1 MDLENLCQRDGPLI
15 KKMPTEDQFQKMV
28 ERLGISSDD
37 DVVIYDTQGLYSAAR
52 AWFMFRVFNKNVKV
66 HVMNGG
72 LVRWTTEA
80 YPLEK
85 GKYELPSKKGSFAL
99 NPDYSLICSMNEVN
113 QRVRD
118 YKGGLTK
125 RTVVDMRKPCC
136 YHGTCPRADRE
147 PAEGAHSGQREH
159 PVLQHHRPVQQLH
172 DPQPRRAA
180 HHLREARRDGERAR
194 EDDLQVSVC
203 ARCEA

>member
-1 MDLENLCQRDGPLI
+1 MDLENLCQQDGPLI

-136 YHGTCPRADRE
+136 YHGTCHAPIANLPKGHIPGSVNIPYYNITDPYNNYMIRNPDELRTIFEKHGVMVNE
-147 PAEGAHSGQREH
+147 PEKMIFR
-159 PVLQHHRPVQQLH
+159 
-172 DPQPRRAA
+172 
-180 HHLREARRDGERAR
+180 
-194 EDDLQVSVC
+194 
-203 ARCEA
+203 